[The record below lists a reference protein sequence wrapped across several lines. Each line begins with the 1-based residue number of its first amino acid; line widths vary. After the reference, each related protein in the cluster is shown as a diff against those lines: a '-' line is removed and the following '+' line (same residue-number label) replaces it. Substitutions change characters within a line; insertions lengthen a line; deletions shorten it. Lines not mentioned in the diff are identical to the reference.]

1 MKRWGIVTF
10 YVLLIYTTLGVVRS
24 LSSFFESAGLLT
36 GVTVVMGFL
45 FTTLLLLVKRPPLG
59 SKSYLL
65 RCLILIVILVWGRH
79 MEFVVERVHLVEY
92 SFLGILCA
100 WALDGSGHWPTR
112 WPLAVGL
119 VILIGYGD
127 EGIQWLLPNRVY
139 DLRDVIINALAGALG
154 VALYG
159 TFNSTGRVTNKGQT
173 IKRFG
178 LFLIIVGCLFG
189 VNVEAQNRTPAV
201 RFLAVGEGSATWIET
216 AKGEHILIDCGNPM
230 AAGTIS
236 ARLTQAGVKRLAA
249 LIITHPHADH
259 MGGIFALLDRFETGM
274 IYDNG
279 QPIDPLTCSDLAR
292 WYVQSVRHRT
302 NYQVLMRG
310 DRLVFQELTLAV
322 LGPAQPLTRNW
333 NQNSLVLR
341 LVFGNKSVLL
351 MADAGKTCEKTLLA
365 SSVDL
370 KACGIQIGHHGA
382 ADASSRAFLE
392 AVDPAWAIISIDRN
406 NFRGYP
412 APATLKI
419 LENLGI
425 TTRITFRDG
434 SCTWRPTLGGTTLN
448 CSPQEG
454 TTNTH

>member
-1 MKRWGIVTF
+1 MP
-10 YVLLIYTTLGVVRS
+10 
-24 LSSFFESAGLLT
+24 E
-36 GVTVVMGFL
+36 
-45 FTTLLLLVKRPPLG
+45 P
-59 SKSYLL
+59 
-65 RCLILIVILVWGRH
+65 
-79 MEFVVERVHLVEY
+79 
-92 SFLGILCA
+92 
-100 WALDGSGHWPTR
+100 
-112 WPLAVGL
+112 
-119 VILIGYGD
+119 
-127 EGIQWLLPNRVY
+127 
-139 DLRDVIINALAGALG
+139 
-154 VALYG
+154 
-159 TFNSTGRVTNKGQT
+159 
-173 IKRFG
+173 
-178 LFLIIVGCLFG
+178 
-189 VNVEAQNRTPAV
+189 
-201 RFLAVGEGSATWIET
+201 
-216 AKGEHILIDCGNPM
+216 
-230 AAGTIS
+230 
-236 ARLTQAGVKRLAA
+236 AA
-249 LIITHPHADH
+249 LIITNPHADH

-279 QPIDPLTCSDLAR
+279 QPIDPLTCSDLVR
-292 WYVQSVRHRT
+292 WYAQSVRHRT